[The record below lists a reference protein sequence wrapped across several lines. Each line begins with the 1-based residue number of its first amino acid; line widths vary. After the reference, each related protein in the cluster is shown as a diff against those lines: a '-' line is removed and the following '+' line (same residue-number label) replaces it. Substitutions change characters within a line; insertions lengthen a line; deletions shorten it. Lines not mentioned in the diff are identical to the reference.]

1 MLASKTA
8 YKDRMT
14 PHEVRGWGLL
24 RWRAVGDPGLMM
36 RLLAPVV
43 ALGKARGSGEGMVH
57 SWQVETVELPR
68 RDWQG
73 WIHVD
78 SSGAL
83 LRPVPVECATRW

>member
-36 RLLAPVV
+36 RLLA
-43 ALGKARGSGEGMVH
+43 R
-57 SWQVETVELPR
+57 
-68 RDWQG
+68 
-73 WIHVD
+73 
-78 SSGAL
+78 
-83 LRPVPVECATRW
+83 